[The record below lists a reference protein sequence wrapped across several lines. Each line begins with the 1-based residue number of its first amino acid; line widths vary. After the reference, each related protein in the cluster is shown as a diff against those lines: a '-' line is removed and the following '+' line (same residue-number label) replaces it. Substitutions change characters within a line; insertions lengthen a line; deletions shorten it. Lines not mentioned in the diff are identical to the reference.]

1 MSVGIDGED
10 RSNGRGDPY
19 YEKCGYAQSYPAVVV
34 VAGVTCRRCRGLTH
48 RQLRKVICEIH
59 GENLVVSGGAVVFG
73 VMLLA
78 SSVYFGSRV
87 GGSGATE
94 ELLVGFEG
102 AFTTL
107 D

>member
-1 MSVGIDGED
+1 
-10 RSNGRGDPY
+10 
-19 YEKCGYAQSYPAVVV
+19 
-34 VAGVTCRRCRGLTH
+34 
-48 RQLRKVICEIH
+48 
-59 GENLVVSGGAVVFG
+59 VFG

-107 D
+107 DSPRSVAE